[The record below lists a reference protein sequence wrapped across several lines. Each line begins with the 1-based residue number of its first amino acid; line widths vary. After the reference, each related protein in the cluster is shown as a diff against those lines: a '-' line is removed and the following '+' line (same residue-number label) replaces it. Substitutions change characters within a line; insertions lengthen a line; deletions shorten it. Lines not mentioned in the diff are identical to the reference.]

1 MSIRYTYTAT
11 MKTEATIDENGDP
24 VAGTPVTFK
33 CDYQPTV
40 SDTTIKYGGSFVD
53 CKYKLFVSPFAT
65 GSSPLSSSGN
75 GLIITEGGAYI
86 MIDGVELLF
95 SVGNEVSC
103 NAVSGIVV
111 AIYPTKLNTEIW
123 VK

>member
-11 MKTEATIDENGDP
+11 MKTAATVDENGDP
-24 VAGTPVTFK
+24 VAGTPVTFQ

-53 CKYKLFVSPFAT
+53 CKYKLFVSPT
-65 GSSPLSSSGN
+65 N
-75 GLIITEGGAYI
+75 EVVIT
-86 MIDGVELLF
+86 
-95 SVGNEVSC
+95 VGNEVSC